1 MGIVKSAPILLIFG
15 VKKQLTKRFFF
26 LKFEQNRSIFD
37 EVQKFGPRSKFLKLV
52 RFCSNFG
59 EKNLLV
65 SCFHTPNMS
74 KIGALLTMPKILDPI
89 FLTIRKINN
98 PKLKYVARKWLICL
112 KNCPKVLGNI
122 GHCDPFLTGTPYFRW
137 LKTAAVPKRLGLGP
151 KFFRLRNHHTG

>member
-1 MGIVKSAPILLIFG
+1 MDSGPNFG
-15 VKKQLTKRFFF
+15 TL
-26 LKFEQNRSIFD
+26 
-37 EVQKFGPRSKFLKLV
+37 SKML

-59 EKNLLV
+59 KRNLLV
-65 SCFHTPNMS
+65 SYFHTPNMS

-151 KFFRLRNHHTG
+151 KFFHLRNHHTGWY